1 MILTLF
7 LLFDDSLYLLQ
18 VTVEF
23 AFFLQAY
30 SALLKVDDR
39 TDVMGVGAAVERIGD
54 FARIVGG

>member
-1 MILTLF
+1 LF

-30 SALLKVDDR
+30 KALLEVDDR